1 MLGQVLV
8 TKQTGED
15 GKPVNTLLMV
25 ERVFIRRELYISIM
39 LDRQTCGPLIVA
51 SQAGGTSIEDVAKAT
66 PEKIFKVSPFGRRS
80 VVGRSRLSVAVSSL
94 AWCWRVRVF
103 RVVGAE

>member
-66 PEKIFKVSPFGRRS
+66 PEKIFKVSPLSIS
-80 VVGRSRLSVAVSSL
+80 VSMSCVLSPPPHPTTCLPRQSRVMLFS
-94 AWCWRVRVF
+94 F
-103 RVVGAE
+103 